1 MGGNVF
7 NFKSPDFKRLEEFG
21 FLREANSFIYETEIL
36 EGQFKLR
43 TEVFADGEVKTEL
56 TDLVTGEPYTLH
68 LVEGAGGAF
77 VGAVRTEYGR
87 VLEEISEKCF
97 VDDVFKGDCAHAVIN
112 YVREKYGDELE
123 FLWKDFKNAVWRRK
137 DNKKWYAAVLTVAKR
152 KLGFDCDGFV
162 AVIDLRT
169 DPEVL
174 PSLLDGKRY
183 FPAYHMNKKHWFTMR
198 LDGSVPAEEICC
210 WLDKSYALAK
220 KG

>member
-21 FLREANSFIYETEIL
+21 FLREANAYIYETEIL

-43 TEVFADGEVKTEL
+43 AEVFADGEVKTEL
-56 TDLVTGEPYTLH
+56 TDLGTGEPYTLH
-68 LVEGAGGAF
+68 LIEGAGGAF
-77 VGAVRTEYGR
+77 VGAVRAEYER
-87 VLEEISEKCF
+87 VLKEISEKCF
-97 VDDVFKGDCAHAVIN
+97 VDDVFKGECAHAVIN

-152 KLGFDCDGFV
+152 KLGLDCDGFV

-198 LDGSVPAEEICC
+198 LDGSVPAEEICA
-210 WLDKSYALAK
+210 WLDKSYTLAK